1 MSTARLWP
9 RVSAASIS
17 LRDSPTDRL
26 AALPCGTICELVWT
40 RPGADPRPG
49 WKGVLDVRATC
60 QAAPSPAQVAVWS
73 VGNPAD
79 SRPGVIVARSNH
91 ALGLRGAPWL
101 PSCCS
106 SPMNHGELRARI
118 RQLIASGDLPA
129 VPPLASGTLSAPA
142 GIRRVIIGRSLPDP
156 WRQVRPKNAWR
167 PLH

>member
-49 WKGVLDVRATC
+49 WKGVLDVRANC

-79 SRPGVIVARSNH
+79 SRPG
-91 ALGLRGAPWL
+91 GDRGAVQP
-101 PSCCS
+101 CI
-106 SPMNHGELRARI
+106 RI
-118 RQLIASGDLPA
+118 AGWRRGFLLA
-129 VPPLASGTLSAPA
+129 VP
-142 GIRRVIIGRSLPDP
+142 RV
-156 WRQVRPKNAWR
+156 
-167 PLH
+167 